1 MKRRTLGFA
10 VAVAWVCVV
19 KSVAGDPVMMPVSA
33 VSSNAVAMF
42 GAGCFWCSEAVFQR
56 APGVLAVA
64 SGYAGGTTRNPSY
77 KQVCTGDTGHAE
89 VVRLEYD
96 PSRISYPQLLDLF
109 WSMHDPTTLNQQG
122 ADRGTQYRSVI
133 FWFTPQQKAEAEASR
148 QALNASGK
156 LDRPVVTEIVPAP
169 EFYPAEDYHKDYF
182 NDNRTAPYC
191 RFVIEPK
198 LKKLKMK

>member
-1 MKRRTLGFA
+1 MD
-10 VAVAWVCVV
+10 
-19 KSVAGDPVMMPVSA
+19 SISA
-33 VSSNAVAMF
+33 VPSNAVAMF

-56 APGVLAVA
+56 APGVLGVA
-64 SGYAGGTTRNPSY
+64 SGYAGGTIKNPSY

-96 PSRISYPQLLDLF
+96 PSRISYPQLLELF
-109 WSMHDPTTLNQQG
+109 WAMHDPTTLNQQG

-148 QALNASGK
+148 QALDASGK
-156 LDRPVVTEIVPAP
+156 LDQPVVTEIVPAP

-198 LKKLKMK
+198 LKKLKMQ